1 MEESVD
7 PRQRVPVFG
16 HCLGSS
22 FSFSFFLMYNKRRAE
37 KSSLYDV
44 PYPTWSS
51 HTDYIKKNEK
61 KSSYYGNGY

>member
-37 KSSLYDV
+37 KKFSVRRTL
-44 PYPTWSS
+44 S
-51 HTDYIKKNEK
+51 HLELAYRLHKKNEK